1 MLFILLQVWDKEKE
15 IHFPKRKHTPE
26 FVVVC
31 TNALPLGHR
40 ELLGS
45 QIDTK
50 FKCDIFPV

>member
-1 MLFILLQVWDKEKE
+1 MSFILSQVWDEEKE

-26 FVVVC
+26 FGVVC

>member
-1 MLFILLQVWDKEKE
+1 MIFILLQVWDKEKE

-31 TNALPLGHR
+31 TNALPLGLR

-45 QIDTK
+45 QMNTK
-50 FKCDIFPV
+50 FECDICPV